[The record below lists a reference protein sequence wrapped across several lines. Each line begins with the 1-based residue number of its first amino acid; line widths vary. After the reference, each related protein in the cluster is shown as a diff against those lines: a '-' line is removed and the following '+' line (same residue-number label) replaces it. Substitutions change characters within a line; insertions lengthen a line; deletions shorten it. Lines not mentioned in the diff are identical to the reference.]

1 MKIVSF
7 SSTNSLKFKY
17 CLLDVKFEAANDESS
32 LYYKILLLVFYVP
45 GNTSR
50 MNNLPCRLQ

>member
-17 CLLDVKFEAANDESS
+17 CLLDVKFEALMTS
-32 LYYKILLLVFYVP
+32 LRFYYKILLLVFYVP